1 MHANFD
7 ITVSDERLKRVDLA
21 LKEAEP
27 TLDDFINFTDGGGNI
42 VRIQAAVMVICVDAL
57 CNKFQTSPTD
67 LITKLKG
74 TEDAK
79 SNVEQTNIVQ
89 AASEAGPSEV

>member
-7 ITVSDERLKRVDLA
+7 ITVTDERLKRVDLG
-21 LKEAEP
+21 LRCPEP

-42 VRIQAAVMVICVDAL
+42 VRIQSAVMVICVDAL
-57 CNKFQTSPTD
+57 CNKFQTNPTD

-74 TEDAK
+74 AEDAK
-79 SNVEQTNIVQ
+79 SDIEQ
-89 AASEAGPSEV
+89 ASAVPSATEAGPSEV